1 MKVHDK
7 SVLLY
12 LCVLESQRTSP
23 NEESNVLDRVDGSS
37 LDLNSLSVQVEV
49 DHELRTSID
58 NDAIP
63 CSMASTKQTA
73 RKENPHQGTPAQFPS
88 RGKPGGKAGKHLAAK
103 SADDNNNNTV
113 AGTIAAGRRR
123 RVWGGK
129 ARIYKRPASSTEG
142 GITRKYRPGIGA
154 LKEIRFY
161 QKEYGLIFSKIACA
175 RLFREICN
183 EEKTGLRWQVAA
195 IMALQ
200 EAMEDY
206 LANLFCDC
214 VLEAIHGRRVTVM
227 PKDIHITRR
236 IRGETDTYKA
246 TGAITMRDV
255 KCKNEDDDNSG
266 NREKPKLKPKNKKC
280 AVIEDTDEDSEGNPI
295 Y

>member
-1 MKVHDK
+1 M
-7 SVLLY
+7 
-12 LCVLESQRTSP
+12 
-23 NEESNVLDRVDGSS
+23 
-37 LDLNSLSVQVEV
+37 
-49 DHELRTSID
+49 
-58 NDAIP
+58 
-63 CSMASTKQTA
+63 ST
-73 RKENPHQGTPAQFPS
+73 
-88 RGKPGGKAGKHLAAK
+88 
-103 SADDNNNNTV
+103 
-113 AGTIAAGRRR
+113 
-123 RVWGGK
+123 
-129 ARIYKRPASSTEG
+129 TEG
-142 GITRKYRPGIGA
+142 GVTRKYRPGTGA

-175 RLFREICN
+175 RLFREIC
-183 EEKTGLRWQVAA
+183 EDEKSGLRWQAAA
-195 IMALQ
+195 ILALQ

-255 KCKNEDDDNSG
+255 KRKCEDEDETGS
-266 NREKPKLKPKNKKC
+266 RKKPKLKPKKKKRKR
-280 AVIEDTDEDSEGNPI
+280 AVLDDTDEDSEGNPV

>member
-1 MKVHDK
+1 MTRT
-7 SVLLY
+7 Y
-12 LCVLESQRTSP
+12 VLEQRGTKP
-23 NEESNVLDRVDGSS
+23 LEESNSLSNVDGSS
-37 LDLNSLSVQVEV
+37 LDLNVEHLQVEV
-49 DHELRTSID
+49 ECEVRTNSNNDSI
-58 NDAIP
+58 P
-63 CSMASTKQTA
+63 SSMVQTKQTA
-73 RKENPHQGTPAQFPS
+73 RKESPKQGTPARFPC
-88 RGKPGGKAGKHLAAK
+88 RGKPGGKAGKHLAAQ
-103 SADDNNNNTV
+103 SADDNNNSV
-113 AGTIAAGRRR
+113 AGTIAAGHRR

-129 ARIYKRPASSTEG
+129 ARIYKRPASTTQG
-142 GITRKYRPGIGA
+142 GVTWKYRPGTGA

-183 EEKTGLRWQVAA
+183 EENTGLRWQAVA

-206 LANLFCDC
+206 LVNLFYDC
-214 VLEAIHGRRVTVM
+214 VLEAIHGRRITVM
-227 PKDIHITRR
+227 PKDIHITRW

-255 KCKNEDDDNSG
+255 KCKREDKDETG
-266 NREKPKLKPKNKKC
+266 GRKKPKLKPKNKKKKR
-280 AVIEDTDEDSEGNPI
+280 AFLDDTDEDSNGNPI

>member
-1 MKVHDK
+1 MHDK
-7 SVLLY
+7 NVLLY
-12 LCVLESQRTSP
+12 LCILESQRTSP
-23 NEESNVLDRVDGSS
+23 NEESNALNRVDGSS
-37 LDLNSLSVQVEV
+37 LDLNSLSMQVEV

-58 NDAIP
+58 NNSVP
-63 CSMASTKQTA
+63 CSMAHTKQTA
-73 RKENPHQGTPAQFPS
+73 RKENPTQGTPARFPS
-88 RGKPGGKAGKHLAAK
+88 KGKPSGKAGKHLAAQ
-103 SADDNNNNTV
+103 SADDNNNTV

-142 GITRKYRPGIGA
+142 GITRKYRPGVGA

-161 QKEYGLIFSKIACA
+161 QKEHGLIFSKIACA
-175 RLFREICN
+175 RLFREICD
-183 EEKTGLRWQVAA
+183 ERKTGLRWQAAA

-246 TGAITMRDV
+246 SGAITMRNV
-255 KCKNEDDDNSG
+255 KRKNEDDGNSG
-266 NREKPKLKPKNKKC
+266 SRKKPKLKPKKKPKR
-280 AVIEDTDEDSEGNPI
+280 ARIHDTEEDSDGNPI